1 MPWPEI
7 SDLFEPGFRR
17 FSNGD
22 GVFNAVILGDAA
34 MGAWADARIVVT
46 APIKKIVPRLRSRPR
61 VVRHFVGGE
70 ARGIA
75 KLLGEEIE
83 GLGLLCRQGTSGAPE
98 ACSAANGVPG
108 SMVS

>member
-1 MPWPEI
+1 MRM
-7 SDLFEPGFRR
+7 FA
-17 FSNGD
+17 
-22 GVFNAVILGDAA
+22 AVLGDAA
-34 MGAWADARIVVT
+34 MGAWADARIVVP
-46 APIKKIVPRLRSRPR
+46 APIKQIVPRLRSRPR

-83 GLGLLCRQGTSGAPE
+83 GLGLLAVRDCAARRQRGARRT
-98 ACSAANGVPG
+98 ACLA